1 MSTFRLDPVR
11 RDALIGLLALLGV
24 AMYVASS
31 AIIHEIGFPLDDS
44 WIHQTYARNLAERG
58 EWAFVPGEPSVAST
72 SPLYTILLAVGYVLN
87 IHFFLWAFALGI
99 AALAMAGW
107 IGARIGGQLYP
118 SLPHVGT
125 WTGLAMVTAW
135 HLVWAAAS
143 GMETML
149 FSTLSLAVVWIA
161 WRELESLPCK
171 ARALFGRGL
180 LLGGTG
186 AALTLTRPEGA
197 GLVGLAAG
205 VMLLARPFG
214 SVRREWRAY
223 VSWYSGVG
231 VGWLAGVA
239 PYLALNLHIDG
250 SLLPNTAS
258 AKQAENALALELPL
272 VERYGR
278 MLLPLVAGGQLVLL
292 PGVVVTVREVLGR
305 VRADVR
311 AALYFLPLVWIVV
324 DVSAYALRL
333 PAPYQHGRYVIPV
346 LPHILLYGV
355 GGTLALVRNGR
366 QGFVRRVL
374 VRSLGLSAIAIMC
387 GFWGLGAQVYG
398 RDVRIINTEMVDTAH
413 WVREN
418 LPPDELLAVHDIG
431 ALGYYAPR
439 PILDL
444 AGLVSPEVVPIIRDH
459 EALMQFMCERGA
471 RYLMVLPDQRPA
483 APDDPRLGTESVY
496 DPDLGRT
503 VRKPLF
509 DTDAPYSPAAGGGNM
524 MIYALQ
530 WPEDCRK

>member
-1 MSTFRLDPVR
+1 MRLFRLIFLR
-11 RDALIGLLALLGV
+11 REALIGLLALAGV
-24 AMYVASS
+24 AAYVIAS
-31 AIIHEIGFPLDDS
+31 AIIHEVGFPLDDS

-72 SPLYTILLAVGYVLN
+72 SPLYTVLLAVGYVLN
-87 IHFFLWAFALGI
+87 IRFFAWTFALGA
-99 AALAMAGW
+99 AALAAAGW
-107 IGARIGGQLYP
+107 IGARAGERLFPALPWVGG
-118 SLPHVGT
+118 
-125 WTGLAMVTAW
+125 WTSLAMVAAW

-161 WRELESLPCK
+161 WRELGDLSQRS
-171 ARALFGRGL
+171 RALFGRGL
-180 LLGGTG
+180 LLGVVG
-186 AALTLTRPEGA
+186 AALTLTRPEGT
-197 GLVGLAAG
+197 GLVALAGAM
-205 VMLLARPFG
+205 VLLAGPFG
-214 SVRREWRAY
+214 DPRRAWRAY
-223 VSWYSGVG
+223 GAWGAG
-231 VGWLAGVA
+231 LALGWLAGVA

-258 AKQAENALALELPL
+258 AKQAENAPALDLPL
-272 VERYGR
+272 LERYVR

-292 PGVVVTVREVLGR
+292 PGAAVALRELVA
-305 VRADVR
+305 RARSDRR
-311 AALYFLPLVWIVV
+311 AALYFLPLAWIIV
-324 DVSAYALRL
+324 DMSAYALRL

-346 LPHILLYGV
+346 LPHVLLYGV
-355 GGTLALVRNGR
+355 GGTLILIQNNRRA
-366 QGFVRRVL
+366 FVRRVL
-374 VRSLGLSAIAIMC
+374 ARSLGLSAVAIMV
-387 GFWGLGAQVYG
+387 GFWGIGAQTYG

-431 ALGYYAPR
+431 AIGYYAPR

-459 EALMQFMCERGA
+459 DALMQLMCERDA

-483 APDDPRLGTESVY
+483 TPDDPRLGTETVY
-496 DPDLGRT
+496 DPDLGAT

-524 MIYALQ
+524 LIYALQ
-530 WPEDCRK
+530 WPEGCR